1 MNEKH
6 VNYLGYFAATMSIS
20 MYISYIDQ
28 IIRNLNG
35 HPGSII
41 LPIVTTMNCIAW
53 SLYAWLLPKVN
64 LPILMSNLPGIV
76 LGTVTAVTAIVVPIV
91 H

>member
-1 MNEKH
+1 MNKKY
-6 VNYLGYFAATMSIS
+6 VDCLGYFAATMSIS

-41 LPIVTTMNCIAW
+41 LPIVTTINCISWA
-53 SLYAWLLPKVN
+53 LYAWLLPLVN
-64 LPILMSNLPGIV
+64 LPILMSNLPGVV
-76 LGTVTAVTAIVVPIV
+76 LGAVTAITAIMAPVI